1 MRKYLMSQ
9 RRLPERR
16 IEPYLIKG
24 SLTKVTKINHI
35 WLLFVAF
42 VKYLFLYLLM
52 QKHQPS
58 KLVFLFELISNV
70 ISLTYV

>member
-58 KLVFLFELISNV
+58 
-70 ISLTYV
+70 